1 MVTHE
6 PADDNMHREYKR
18 QQKRLGAEL
27 SQARPNQDLGGKSAS
42 GAADLGRE
50 GLRPPC
56 PNRTGSRLDC
66 LRQV

>member
-27 SQARPNQDLGGKSAS
+27 SQAGPNQALGGSRQAVQRNW
-42 GAADLGRE
+42 GGR
-50 GLRPPC
+50 
-56 PNRTGSRLDC
+56 
-66 LRQV
+66 V